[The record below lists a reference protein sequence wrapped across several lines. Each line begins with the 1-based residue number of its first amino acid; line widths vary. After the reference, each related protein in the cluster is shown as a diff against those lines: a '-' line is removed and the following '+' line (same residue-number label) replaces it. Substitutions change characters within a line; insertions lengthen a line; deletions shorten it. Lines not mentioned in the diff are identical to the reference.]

1 MRISQNFNVLKYIVS
16 FYIPK
21 KYKQTLL
28 SKLILLQN
36 HFVRGSTSR
45 DQTIIDYGLRNIILM
60 TLLWKPVKLSYTDV
74 HNNTAYKS
82 KGS

>member
-1 MRISQNFNVLKYIVS
+1 MILMIVHEQQGFNVLKYIVS

-60 TLLWKPVKLSYTDV
+60 TLL
-74 HNNTAYKS
+74 
-82 KGS
+82 